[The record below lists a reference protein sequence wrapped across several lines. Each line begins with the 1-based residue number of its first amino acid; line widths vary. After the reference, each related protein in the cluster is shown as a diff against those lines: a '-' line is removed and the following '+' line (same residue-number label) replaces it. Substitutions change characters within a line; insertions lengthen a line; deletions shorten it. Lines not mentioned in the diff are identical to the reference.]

1 MRTTVALVILAVPLA
16 CSQSKP
22 NDRNSTDACD
32 SQAAAPTSVVL
43 HVKGMI

>member
-22 NDRNSTDACD
+22 DDRNSTDARVNQTA
-32 SQAAAPTSVVL
+32 SNSVVL

>member
-1 MRTTVALVILAVPLA
+1 MRTTVVLVILAVPLA

-22 NDRNSTDACD
+22 DDRNSTDARVNQTA
-32 SQAAAPTSVVL
+32 SNSVVL